1 MELCVLSSGSCGNCI
16 YVSAGDTELLVDDGI
31 SYCLLKSSLAEIG
44 RSPDRVAAV
53 LFTHEHSDHCSGL
66 RPFCRKHPETAL
78 YATEGTASGVE
89 LSVNSGKCK
98 PCDMMWTVFES
109 GCQPFEIG
117 DLQITPFQIPHDA
130 SDPVGYVI
138 SDGVHRVAVA
148 TDIGIATEL
157 IRRRLSG
164 CDAIVLEA
172 NHDVEMLRASSRPQ
186 STIQRILGRH
196 GHLSNEQSA
205 ELLAEVASPS
215 LKAVFPAHISGECN
229 TLDLAEAAMR
239 SALKSVGLEKTTRII
254 PTHHLAVS
262 EKLVL

>member
-31 SYCLLKSSLAEIG
+31 PYKLLKSSLAEIG

-53 LFTHEHSDHCSGL
+53 LLTHEHADHCNGL
-66 RPFCRKHPETAL
+66 RPFCRKNPDASL

-89 LSVNSGKCK
+89 AVVNSGRCR
-98 PCDMMWTVFES
+98 PCDLMWTVFQA

-117 DLQITPFQIPHDA
+117 DFQITPFLIPHDA
-130 SDPVGYVI
+130 SEPVGYVL
-138 SDGVHRVAVA
+138 SDGAHRIAIA
-148 TDIGIATEL
+148 TDIGTPTEL

-164 CDAIVLEA
+164 CDALVLEA
-172 NHDVEMLRASSRPQ
+172 NHDVEMLRNSSRPP
-186 STIQRILGRH
+186 SVIQRIHGRT

-205 ELLAEVASPS
+205 ELLADVASPT

-239 SALKSVGLEKTTRII
+239 SALRSVGLEKTTRII

-262 EKLVL
+262 EMLVL